1 MKPAAGTSED
11 MPKDFPKEKAAR
23 LTAISFDI
31 DGVLTDGRITYTD
44 DGLEIKSFHVQD
56 GAALKLLMANGVH
69 VALITGRESPI
80 VERRAR
86 ELGIAHVYQGS
97 EHKAAAFEDFLG
109 KAGAEP
115 WQSAHVGDDLP
126 DLVLF
131 DQVGLSVSVPNG
143 HPTVQLRADWVTRT
157 RGGEGVARELAEL
170 ILKSQAKWTY

>member
-1 MKPAAGTSED
+1 MKFPAH
-11 MPKDFPKEKAAR
+11 FPAEKAAR

-56 GAALKLLMANGVH
+56 GAALKLLMANGIH

-97 EHKAAAFEDFLG
+97 EHKAAAFDDFL
-109 KAGAEP
+109 ASTGAEP

-131 DQVGLSVSVPNG
+131 DRVGLSVSVPNG
-143 HPTVQLRADWVTRT
+143 HPTVQQRADWVTTT

-170 ILKSQAKWTY
+170 ILKSQDKWTY